1 MAKAG
6 IADDEP
12 GEIPSEDVLKDAM
25 GVAAE
30 YSTLPTD
37 VTRTARLRPGLRV
50 DSGSGDFLH
59 DPPQRL
65 DVGCTVEAVGS
76 SFDRIFRKPKARKCR
91 AVPELPQPFCQ
102 CRYVSVGKQ

>member
-12 GEIPSEDVLKDAM
+12 GEIPIEGVLEDAM

-30 YSTLPTD
+30 YSPLPAD

-59 DPPQRL
+59 DPAQRL
-65 DVGCTVEAVGS
+65 DVGCPVEAACS
-76 SFDRIFRKPKARKCR
+76 SFDRIFRKPEGWKSR
-91 AVPELPQPFCQ
+91 AAYELPQPFCQ
-102 CRYVSVGKQ
+102 CRFVPVGKQ